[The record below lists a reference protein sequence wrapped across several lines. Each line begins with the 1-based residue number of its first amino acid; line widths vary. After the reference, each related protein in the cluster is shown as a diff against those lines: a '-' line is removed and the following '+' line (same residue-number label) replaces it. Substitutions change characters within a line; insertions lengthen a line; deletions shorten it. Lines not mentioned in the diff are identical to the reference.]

1 MCYRDAL
8 NCYCGMV
15 CEYYGRH
22 PEQKKHARILDWPV
36 PQSTKEA
43 NAFIS
48 VIVYYKIFI
57 VAF

>member
-1 MCYRDAL
+1 MCYRDAW

-15 CEYYGRH
+15 CHDYGRH
-22 PEQKKHARILDWPV
+22 PEQKKVVMILDWPV

-43 NAFIS
+43 HAFIG
-48 VIVYYKIFI
+48 VIVYYRIFI